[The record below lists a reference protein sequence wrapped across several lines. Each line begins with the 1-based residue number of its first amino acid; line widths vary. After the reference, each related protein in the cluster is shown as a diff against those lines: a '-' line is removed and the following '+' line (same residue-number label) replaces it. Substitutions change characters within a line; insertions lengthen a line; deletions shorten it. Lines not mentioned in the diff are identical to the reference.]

1 MNVKTSWWKITV
13 EQYIDV
19 GSGYDLTD
27 HLWTLE
33 EQCHSMAASSSTR
46 QSDSALPGLGSLVFC
61 DFWYD
66 AVKK

>member
-1 MNVKTSWWKITV
+1 MKDYL

-19 GSGYDLTD
+19 GLEYDLTD
-27 HLWTLE
+27 DLQALE
-33 EQCHSMAASSSTR
+33 AQCHSMAATGSPRRSN
-46 QSDSALPGLGSLVFC
+46 SALPGLGSLVFC